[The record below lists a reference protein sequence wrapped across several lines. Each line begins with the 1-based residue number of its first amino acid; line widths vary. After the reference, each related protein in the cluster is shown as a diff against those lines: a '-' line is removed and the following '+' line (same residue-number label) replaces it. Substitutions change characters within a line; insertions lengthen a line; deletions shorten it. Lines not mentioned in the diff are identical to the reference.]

1 MKYMKKRENTY
12 HPKST
17 DQYSSS
23 CRKIQV
29 GQPRAK
35 WGISRGSVS
44 IDLQCESKPC
54 PGLCKLKRMEIILL
68 KHEARSLLR
77 HIVNDVPNGVLK
89 HITLQKNEDKPVTNS
104 RDTQEEHTSKICIL
118 NDFSFYEVRQKTIL
132 EKKAKQHQTHKQ
144 VSEENSTEDE
154 KRNLKLLIR
163 LIRNLLQLLK
173 LPVMSR
179 LIRMNLF
186 LNQLMWVENGC

>member
-54 PGLCKLKRMEIILL
+54 PGLCKLKRMELILRSRLL

-77 HIVNDVPNGVLK
+77 HIVKDVPNGVLK
-89 HITLQKNEDKPVTNS
+89 HITLQKNEDKP
-104 RDTQEEHTSKICIL
+104 
-118 NDFSFYEVRQKTIL
+118 KTIL

-154 KRNLKLLIR
+154 KK
-163 LIRNLLQLLK
+163 K
-173 LPVMSR
+173 SETADPAHKESPPAA
-179 LIRMNLF
+179 
-186 LNQLMWVENGC
+186 